1 MELKRYAQILLRRWW
16 LIAIPAAI
24 VLAAGLATY
33 KPAPPAYNV
42 GMRFIV
48 GQRPAPDAQSEDEE
62 RLANWQTSEYLVNG
76 ITDWVRGNR
85 FAEAVSVELAS
96 QGVDVPAGAIMGSLA
111 ADNVRSMLQLSLTYG
126 DADVLAAMVEAV
138 VKVMQTQNS
147 EALPQLGGETAVIVP
162 LDDPVINPISAGL
175 RSQLDLPLRVAIALA
190 AGFGLALLVE
200 YLDPTIRGRED
211 VEGLGLPLLGE
222 IPKK

>member
-1 MELKRYAQILLRRWW
+1 MELKRYAKILLRRWW
-16 LIAIPAAI
+16 LIVIPAAI
-24 VLAAGLATY
+24 VLTAGLATY
-33 KPAPPAYNV
+33 KPAPPVYNV

-48 GQRPAPDAQSEDEE
+48 GQRPAPDAKSEDEE

-85 FAEAVSVELAS
+85 FAEAVSAEMAS
-96 QGVDVPAGAIMGSLA
+96 QGVNVPAGAIMGSLA

-175 RSQLDLPLRVAIALA
+175 RSQLDLPLRAAIALA
-190 AGFGLALLVE
+190 AGFGLALLAE
-200 YLDPTIRGRED
+200 YLDPTIRDRED
-211 VEGLGLPLLGE
+211 VQSLGLPLLGE
-222 IPKK
+222 IPRK

>member
-1 MELKRYAQILLRRWW
+1 MELKRYAKILLRRWW
-16 LIAIPAAI
+16 LIVIPAAI

-85 FAEAVSVELAS
+85 FAEAVSAEMAS

-175 RSQLDLPLRVAIALA
+175 RSQLDLPLRAAIALA
-190 AGFGLALLVE
+190 AGFSLALLVE
-200 YLDPTIRGRED
+200 YLDPTIRDRED
-211 VEGLGLPLLGE
+211 VDGLGLPLLGE

>member
-1 MELKRYAQILLRRWW
+1 MELKRYAKILLRRWW
-16 LIAIPAAI
+16 LIVIPAAI

-48 GQRPAPDAQSEDEE
+48 GQPPAPDAQSEDEE

-85 FAEAVSVELAS
+85 FAEAVSAELAS

-175 RSQLDLPLRVAIALA
+175 RSQLDLPLRAAIALA

-200 YLDPTIRGRED
+200 YLDPTIRDRED